1 MANIIKKNTVTTY
14 DITLSVEEITALY
27 AVLWHVGG
35 RPTGPRGHIDS
46 ILEAITEA
54 SGVDYQSEFYYLT
67 QGSMSFNDDNDY
79 EFNRAVKDFQ

>member
-27 AVLWHVGG
+27 TVLQHVGG
-35 RPTGPRGHIDS
+35 QPSGPRGHIDS

-54 SGVDYQSEFYYLT
+54 SGVDYSDKLYYLT
-67 QGSMSFNDDNDY
+67 QGSVMFKDDIDY